1 MGCFFPGASY
11 QRQKTGKQLV
21 VCNCGA
27 MKAQQKFIVFFLG
40 NSSLAHPEYFG
51 REVRETMDEA
61 AVLIFCRCLIV
72 LKVLLRSALSPDHTF
87 NIRTFF

>member
-1 MGCFFPGASY
+1 M
-11 QRQKTGKQLV
+11 
-21 VCNCGA
+21 
-27 MKAQQKFIVFFLG
+27 
-40 NSSLAHPEYFG
+40 AHPEYFG

-87 NIRTFF
+87 NIRTFFFSEKQLKNFRTNAFVFVVILSVILILIYTLFNT